1 VVFRNEHLALSEGA
15 LLRELRAFVVL
26 SFFGLRLAVGAATD
40 RQFGAVTVLVGEKN
54 GKYPHGN
61 SLWVRGREATVVI
74 DPSLSVVGRADELRG
89 QADLI
94 IQSHVHED
102 HVAGVHL
109 FPRAKVYAHREDAPG
124 LRSIDGLMDIYG
136 YESLDEAM
144 RQFVID
150 QFHYAA
156 RPDTHG
162 FDDGEVFALG
172 DTQVRVIHT
181 PGHTRGHCVLLIEP
195 EGVLFLGDID
205 LTGFGPYYGDAW
217 SDLEDFERS
226 LRKVRDIEARVWV
239 SFHHVGVID
248 DRDTFL
254 SKLDHFAARIA
265 ERDAAL
271 LEFLAQPR
279 SLTEMVRHR
288 FLYRPHVDLPFIDA
302 AERRT
307 IEQHLA
313 RLLQRAQVERCDVDV
328 YRRVNG

>member
-1 VVFRNEHLALSEGA
+1 MS
-15 LLRELRAFVVL
+15 
-26 SFFGLRLAVGAATD
+26 AATD

-74 DPSLSVVGRADELRG
+74 DPSLSVVARADELRG
-89 QADLI
+89 KADLI

-124 LRSIDGLMDIYG
+124 LRSLGGLMDIYG
-136 YESLDEAM
+136 YENVDEAM
-144 RQFVID
+144 RQFVVD

-172 DTQVRVIHT
+172 GTQIRVIHT

-205 LTGFGPYYGDAW
+205 LSSFGPYYGDAW
-217 SDLEDFERS
+217 SNLDHFERS
-226 LRKVRDIEARVWV
+226 LQRVREIEARVWV

-248 DRDTFL
+248 DRATFL
-254 SKLDHFAARIA
+254 SKLDRFAGKIA
-265 ERDAAL
+265 EREAAL
-271 LEFLAQPR
+271 LEFLSEPR
-279 SLTEMVRHR
+279 SVGEMVRRR
-288 FLYRPHVDLPFIDA
+288 FLYPAHLDLPFIDA
-302 AERRT
+302 VERRT
-307 IEQHLA
+307 IEQHLD
-313 RLLQRAQVERCDVDV
+313 RLLTAGQVERCATEL
-328 YRRVNG
+328 YRRTSG

>member
-1 VVFRNEHLALSEGA
+1 M
-15 LLRELRAFVVL
+15 
-26 SFFGLRLAVGAATD
+26 GAATD

-74 DPSLSVVGRADELRG
+74 DPSLSVVARADELRG
-89 QADLI
+89 QADLV

-124 LRSIDGLMDIYG
+124 LRSIDGLMNIYG

-156 RPDTHG
+156 RPDTHD

-172 DTQVRVIHT
+172 DTQVRAIHT

-205 LTGFGPYYGDAW
+205 LSGFGPYYGDAW
-217 SDLEDFERS
+217 SNLEDFERS
-226 LRKVRDIEARVWV
+226 LQRVREIEARVWV
-239 SFHHVGVID
+239 SFHHAGVID
-248 DRDTFL
+248 DRDTFVA
-254 SKLDHFAARIA
+254 KLDRFAGEDRRTRGGTPGVSLGAAQHHRDGAPALSVSAARRPA
-265 ERDAAL
+265 VHRRGGAPHDRATSRPAAATRAGGTL
-271 LEFLAQPR
+271 
-279 SLTEMVRHR
+279 RHR
-288 FLYRPHVDLPFIDA
+288 SVSAHQRLEGARGRA
-302 AERRT
+302 
-307 IEQHLA
+307 LA
-313 RLLQRAQVERCDVDV
+313 SGCGSGSR
-328 YRRVNG
+328 